1 MQCIVT
7 IESTTWLDANDRW
20 VGALGALGA
29 LGAAARRLALKFVD
43 EVPARRV
50 DVVSADSA
58 RVKDNM
64 QRYAA
69 RLPP

>member
-20 VGALGALGA
+20 VGALGA